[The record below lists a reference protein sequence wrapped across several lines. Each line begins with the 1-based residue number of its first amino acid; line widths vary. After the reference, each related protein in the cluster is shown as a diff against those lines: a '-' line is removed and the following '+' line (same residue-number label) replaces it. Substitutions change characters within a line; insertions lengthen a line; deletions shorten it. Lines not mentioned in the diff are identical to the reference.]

1 MTLVH
6 MLAQGDV
13 APWIAPAARAV
24 VFIAMGATLIAVG
37 ALRRRA
43 RMRWDREDDG
53 RLLHPDGPEAINDR
67 RVQRPRSGGTWLIAG
82 GTALLILGLLHILD
96 LIATLHVSGVI

>member
-6 MLAQGDV
+6 MLARADV
-13 APWIAPAARAV
+13 APWTAPAARAV
-24 VFIAMGATLIAVG
+24 VFLAVGATLIVVG

-53 RLLHPDGPEAINDR
+53 RLLHPDRPEASNDHR
-67 RVQRPRSGGTWLIAG
+67 IPRPRSGGTWLIAG

-96 LIATLHVSGVI
+96 LVATLHVAGVI